1 MNSHDT
7 SPGRVNGVRDLDGA
21 IHRIPQD
28 TFLAQRRRPRLR
40 RAALMTAGALA
51 VGIAVAACGGSPS
64 TPGVATG
71 STTNTTAAS
80 PSARGST
87 QATGLLAYSSCMRSH
102 GVPNFP
108 DPDSS
113 GGIPK
118 PAAAGALQEVSN
130 SQSQAATND
139 CRHLLP
145 AGKSLGGQPSQ
156 TVTAQD
162 QHYYLHA
169 AACMR
174 SHGFTNFP
182 DPVFSGGSVNFPVPA
197 SIDAN
202 SPQFAQAVHA
212 CQKLIPA
219 GLPKG

>member
-1 MNSHDT
+1 MSSHDT
-7 SPGRVNGVRDLDGA
+7 SPGRVNGMRERDGA
-21 IHRIPQD
+21 IQHIPED
-28 TFLAQRRRPRLR
+28 TLLVNRRRPRLR
-40 RAALMTAGALA
+40 RAALLTAGALA
-51 VGIAVAACGGSPS
+51 VGMAVAACGGGPS

-71 STTNTTAAS
+71 STTAAAS
-80 PSARGST
+80 PSASGST

-118 PAAAGALQEVSN
+118 PAAAGALREVSN

-145 AGKSLGGQPSQ
+145 AGGSLGGPPSQ
-156 TVTAQD
+156 TVTVQD
-162 QHYYLHA
+162 QHYYLSA

-182 DPVFSGGSVNFPVPA
+182 DPVFSGGSVTFPVPA
-197 SIDAN
+197 SIAAN
-202 SPQFAQAVHA
+202 SPQFAQAVHT